1 MSIQW
6 NPSYAVGVDLIDVQ
20 HRELFRRVSSLVE
33 SMRSAQGKESVTEV
47 LQFLGEYV
55 VDHFGTEAKL
65 MAQHH
70 YPGAAAHLAEH
81 AQFVA
86 TFKQL
91 RVQLEQQGPSAHL
104 AMEVNNK
111 VCNWL
116 VKHVLGTDKS
126 LGAFLSNANKG

>member
-20 HRELFRRVSSLVE
+20 HRELFRRVSALVE
-33 SMRSAQGKESVTEV
+33 AMRSAQGKDSVGQV
-47 LQFLGEYV
+47 LDFLADYV
-55 VDHFGTEAKL
+55 LDHFGTEARL

-81 AQFVA
+81 TQFVA
-86 TFKQL
+86 TVKELKQ
-91 RVQLEQQGPSAHL
+91 QLEQFGPSAHL

-126 LGAFLSNANKG
+126 LGAFLASKG